1 MREPKDKRVPS
12 KDEDRPKLCIAPT
25 FTHNNLPICVGTL
38 FPCARNS
45 PTKLAVVVSIFDSVG
60 VGNSSVLIS
69 NKPASFLFLLCTTDA
84 HQQQAEYYE
93 QYWCH

>member
-1 MREPKDKRVPS
+1 MIEAKDKRVSS

-45 PTKLAVVVSIFDSVG
+45 PTKLAVVVSIFDGVG

-69 NKPASFLFLLCTTDA
+69 NKPASFLFLICTTDA